1 MILHIFECIKCQ
13 RQQKHVTSTP
23 TPLGLSYMSECA
35 TCDKIQSFEFVREGN
50 RKEDWY
56 SNILRQVQR
65 KKNENQQPYTPKR
78 KSDQTGDDQAD
89 RVAI

>member
-1 MILHIFECIKCQ
+1 MILHIFECEKYQ

-23 TPLGLSYMSECA
+23 TTPLGLSYLSECA
-35 TCDKIQSFEFVREGN
+35 TCDKMRAFQFVREGN

-65 KKNENQQPYTPKR
+65 KQSAVQLNKSRR
-78 KSDQTGDDQAD
+78 KDDDIGDDQAE

>member
-1 MILHIFECIKCQ
+1 MILHIFECSHCQ

-35 TCDKIQSFEFVREGN
+35 TCKKVRTYKFIREGN

-56 SNILRQVQR
+56 SNILKQVQR
-65 KKNENQQPYTPKR
+65 KQSSVHVNKHRR
-78 KSDQTGDDQAD
+78 KDDGDDQAD